1 MKYEIVQGDRAEVR
15 VRLEQ
20 ASGERAIFTRAPRFA
35 FIIRGIVL
43 EKDGTVVTE
52 PGADLDLCRQL
63 EREGILKAVESPSE
77 EDPVAV
83 DAEPEEAVVPG
94 VETITAEAAVPG
106 VKTITAEAVVPGAET
121 ITAEKKEPSG
131 EEKAFGL
138 DAESETGNVE
148 DQSAGYE
155 DMVERIGRVKPVIS
169 FPLEEHR
176 AGSICN
182 LVYTIYSRGK
192 LLSKSTGGCFSASEG
207 LVERLKAGSFI
218 TAEDAV
224 KAIKDEGGLQ
234 GISFGDGRV
243 SFDGF
248 PETESREDIQ
258 AWKKLCEAVNRAAI
272 RQHNIHA
279 RQSDAPNEK
288 YAFRTWLTRLGMN
301 GPDLKEERLILY
313 RNLSGHTAFRTQEDA
328 LKWKAR
334 QAVRRQE
341 LREAKN
347 LTCKAKS
354 LTW

>member
-94 VETITAEAAVPG
+94 
-106 VKTITAEAVVPGAET
+106 AET

-155 DMVERIGRVKPVIS
+155 DMVERIGKVKPVIS

-313 RNLSGHTAFRTQEDA
+313 RNLSGHTAFHTQEDA